1 MNLRSPHDATL
12 YVRAAM
18 SAAESHTAA
27 AGDAVIYSH
36 VSPDKDTPNEDAAAI
51 IPYDAGSAVLVVA
64 DGLGGQRA
72 GDVASNA
79 AIGALRDALE
89 KAAAEQAP
97 LRTAILD
104 AIETANKTVLETGLG
119 AATTLAAVEIF
130 DGCARTY
137 HIGDSMA
144 LITGQRGKI
153 KLQTICHSPV
163 GFAVEAGVLD
173 EKEAINHEDRH
184 IVSNIVGSPDMRIEI
199 GSAITLAEHD
209 TVLLASD
216 GLFDNM
222 HVDEIVNIVRAG
234 SLTDAAAKLAA
245 EAQMRMMTPEEDHPC
260 KPDDLTFILFRRRA
274 KAPSNSKVATPAA
287 G

>member
-1 MNLRSPHDATL
+1 
-12 YVRAAM
+12 M
-18 SAAESHTAA
+18 SEADSHTAA

-51 IPYDAGSAVLVVA
+51 IPYDANSAVLVVA

-104 AIETANKTVLETGLG
+104 AIETANKTVLATGLG

-130 DGCARTY
+130 EGQARTY

-144 LITGQRGKI
+144 LIAGQRGKI

-163 GFAVEAGVLD
+163 GFAIEAGVLD
-173 EKEAINHEDRH
+173 EKDAIHHADRH

-199 GSAITLAEHD
+199 GSAVALADHD
-209 TVLLASD
+209 TIVLASD

-222 HVDEIVNIVRAG
+222 HVHEIVNIIRTG
-234 SLTDAAAKLAA
+234 SLTEAAAKLAS
-245 EAQMRMMTPEEDHPC
+245 EAQLRMMTPGEDHPC

-274 KAPSNSKVATPAA
+274 KPRRKPDKSAEAEAA
-287 G
+287 AKTA